1 MCVVVVIVGAAVMA
15 AVAVSSVAAVPPVVV
30 SSLLVRHTD
39 CCRRGSRR
47 PAACRPLPWEMVMC
61 RLMSRPAATM
71 SVQRIFGLPTAP
83 IVCHDSPDD
92 GQQPMASSRSV
103 RRRHQHW
110 PPSNRSISASSSS
123 RRPYNK
129 RPEASRKWKKRN
141 GQHQQQVRRNALAE
155 DTIGLVIAA
164 NLALTFVRDVRRERM
179 AAKSGIVQQA
189 PSRFSMTARP
199 DAGSFR
205 TVARPFVIHS
215 AILSSRGRCNSN
227 GMKNFSPLFRP
238 V

>member
-1 MCVVVVIVGAAVMA
+1 M
-15 AVAVSSVAAVPPVVV
+15 
-30 SSLLVRHTD
+30 
-39 CCRRGSRR
+39 
-47 PAACRPLPWEMVMC
+47 
-61 RLMSRPAATM
+61 
-71 SVQRIFGLPTAP
+71 
-83 IVCHDSPDD
+83 
-92 GQQPMASSRSV
+92 MASSR
-103 RRRHQHW
+103 W
-110 PPSNRSISASSSS
+110 PAAEALTYGSSSTLAAVKS
-123 RRPYNK
+123 VHF
-129 RPEASRKWKKRN
+129 
-141 GQHQQQVRRNALAE
+141 GQQQQQTALQQAARGQQKMEEAERAAPAAGETKDALAE
-155 DTIGLVIAA
+155 ATIGLVIAA